1 MPGELDILKIEL
13 NQAIKIQQNKAY
25 AEERVLKALKGL
37 KEICLVLKSYQN
49 IFSVLKSSLIIFI
62 DASES
67 GGVIS
72 NETIQSIKTLIK

>member
-1 MPGELDILKIEL
+1 MPSELDILKIEL

-25 AEERVLKALKGL
+25 AEERVLKAL
-37 KEICLVLKSYQN
+37 EESHRVLESYEN
-49 IFSVLKSSLIIFI
+49 KISVLKSSLIIFT

-67 GGVIS
+67 GGLIS

>member
-25 AEERVLKALKGL
+25 AEERVLKALEESKR
-37 KEICLVLKSYQN
+37 VLESYEN
-49 IFSVLKSSLIIFI
+49 KISVLKSSLIIFT

>member
-1 MPGELDILKIEL
+1 MPSELDVLKIEL

-25 AEERVLKALKGL
+25 AEERVLKAL
-37 KEICLVLKSYQN
+37 EESHRVLESYEN
-49 IFSVLKSSLIIFI
+49 KISVLKSSLIIFT

-67 GGVIS
+67 GGLIS